1 MQGSQSLTGDGV
13 DIVVAQ
19 AQILQILC
27 ESNWNYVLRFI
38 SILT

>member
-1 MQGSQSLTGDGV
+1 MQGSQSLTWDGV

-38 SILT
+38 SVLT